1 MQFRSFGGTVGLAQC
16 AAVLNGKVTSAIA
29 RLLASGVLSAD
40 EAAAV
45 ARAAAAGMDSL
56 ASIDA
61 LPAAVQ
67 ALVRDAF
74 RQGTR
79 WAFISLV
86 PWAGLG
92 FLASLF
98 LSKIHDADKQQPQEA
113 HAEKLEYDSAEG
125 GLATQSMKLDGG
137 SGRSGHLGV
146 SWALEQFEP
155 LSRRKHVVSSVSSPE
170 LSVLR
175 DVALF

>member
-86 PWAGLG
+86 PWAGLA
-92 FLASLF
+92 FVASLF
-98 LSKIHDADKQQPQEA
+98 LARIPDADAKAEEVP
-113 HAEKLEYDSAEG
+113 AEKLGYDDGAREG
-125 GLATQSMKLDGG
+125 EPGTPSVKEA
-137 SGRSGHLGV
+137 GV
-146 SWALEQFEP
+146 
-155 LSRRKHVVSSVSSPE
+155 RV
-170 LSVLR
+170 
-175 DVALF
+175 